1 METDELHPP
10 VDLEAERALL
20 GIAMARKGVLDDL
33 ATQPADFHYPAH
45 GALWWLIAELHG
57 EGSPTDPVTVRSNL
71 NRIDSLVR
79 QSVTPELVLDCYSAA
94 PAGAPARHY
103 AQIVDA
109 NATRRRLLAAAER
122 IAQLAHSGE
131 SPAELVEMARAEVD
145 VTRPGIAESSLI
157 GDDYA
162 DFLDSLER
170 DSPAVP
176 TPWDEL
182 NSIINGWIPGAVYV
196 VAARPSIGKT
206 ILAVQA
212 AIGLSEA
219 KGYVAL
225 TSLEMSKREIQG
237 RITSQ
242 LAEVATGRLKGKA
255 PNVEP
260 LSAKDWENISR
271 ATPRINDLRID
282 INTKASTVTGIRS
295 HARTTSRRGPLAGIV
310 VDYLG
315 LVNTFPGDKRSTYQ
329 QVSEMSRQF
338 KSLAME
344 LEVPVILVV
353 QLNRANTQRTDPRP
367 QISDLR
373 DSGQIEA
380 DADVVLL
387 LHAENP
393 KDPDV
398 DLLVAKNRHGP
409 LGVVKF
415 RKQGHWSRFTP
426 RPWSPGQN
434 IQHWSDAP

>member
-1 METDELHPP
+1 METDHQHPP
-10 VDLEAERALL
+10 VDLDAERALI
-20 GIAMARKGVLDDL
+20 GIVMTRRSALDDL
-33 ATQPADFHYPAH
+33 ATQPGDFHHPAH
-45 GALWWLIAELHG
+45 GALWWLLTTLHG
-57 EGSPTDPVTVRSNL
+57 EGAPTDPVTVKSNL
-71 NRIDSLVR
+71 NRIDALER
-79 QSVTPELVLDCYSAA
+79 QSVTPELVLDCYAAA
-94 PAGAPARHY
+94 PAGTPARHY

-109 NATRRRLLAAAER
+109 NATRRRLLSASER
-122 IAQLAHSGE
+122 IAQLAQSGE
-131 SPAELVEMARAEVD
+131 HPAELVEMARAAVD
-145 VTRPGIAESSLI
+145 VTRPGIVESSLI
-157 GDDYA
+157 GDDYT
-162 DFLDSLER
+162 DFLESLEQ

-176 TPWDEL
+176 TPWGEL
-182 NSIINGWIPGAVYV
+182 NGIINGWIPGALYV

-219 KGYVAL
+219 AGYVAL

-242 LAEVATGRLKGKA
+242 LAKVATGRLKGRA

-260 LSAKDWENISR
+260 LSVADWDNISK
-271 ATPRINDLRID
+271 ATPRINALRID
-282 INTKASTVTGIRS
+282 INTRASTVTGIRS

-338 KSLAME
+338 KALAME
-344 LEVPVILVV
+344 MQVPVILVV

-387 LHAENP
+387 LHADSP

-409 LGVVKF
+409 LGVVNF
-415 RKQGHWSRFTP
+415 QKQGHYSRFIP
-426 RPWSPGQN
+426 RPWKPGQN
-434 IQHWSDAP
+434 IPHWNDDS